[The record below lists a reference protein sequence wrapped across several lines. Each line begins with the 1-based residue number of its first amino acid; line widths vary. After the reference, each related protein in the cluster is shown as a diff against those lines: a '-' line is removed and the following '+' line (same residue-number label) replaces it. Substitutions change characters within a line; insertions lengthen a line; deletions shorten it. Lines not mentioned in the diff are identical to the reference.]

1 VLNPKRRE
9 SGFRYI
15 AKCSGHSSTVRHLDW
30 STDSRVLQSNDQSYE
45 LLYWQADRLSP
56 GLGSQILHDQRD
68 TKWATWSTIN
78 GFDVMG
84 MFPSGFDNTD
94 INKTARSDHAEG
106 SRYVAAATD
115 SGVLLLFNYPAVVEG
130 GPYYVYA
137 GHSSHVSNVK
147 WLSPCKDLSNPDPNP
162 PTGAPPP
169 REQTLLISAGGAD
182 RSIFQWRLVPKPL
195 PLPVAPNP
203 EAAAAKG
210 AAPAAAAAKEA
221 AHLKQ
226 PVGGTSAFETRSP
239 SFLVQQERLLQQEAK
254 LETQEQQIAQ
264 LKQRLDALELAPRA
278 DRPQVI

>member
-1 VLNPKRRE
+1 
-9 SGFRYI
+9 
-15 AKCSGHSSTVRHLDW
+15 
-30 STDSRVLQSNDQSYE
+30 
-45 LLYWQADRLSP
+45 
-56 GLGSQILHDQRD
+56 
-68 TKWATWSTIN
+68 
-78 GFDVMG
+78 M
-84 MFPSGFDNTD
+84 
-94 INKTARSDHAEG
+94 
-106 SRYVAAATD
+106 
-115 SGVLLLFNYPAVVEG
+115 EG

-210 AAPAAAAAKEA
+210 AVPAAAAAKEA

-239 SFLVQQERLLQQEAK
+239 SFLVQPHGQSVVSLPLVAPELGSCGSPARAWRLWAARHSQGRGQATERPA
-254 LETQEQQIAQ
+254 TASGARAS
-264 LKQRLDALELAPRA
+264 RL
-278 DRPQVI
+278 